1 MSNNQ
6 KGIVALFAS
15 ATLYGFFGVFS
26 RIISFNIPFFY
37 QTWLR
42 NLGVIVIIAIP
53 LLILKSWKK
62 IKKGDLK
69 WFVLRSLAGFVSFIG
84 TYFSFNNISF
94 GTVYFI
100 YYASSTICGFML
112 GKILFEEKINRIKIF
127 AFTLSIIGLY
137 LVYQETARLEK
148 SVFTLVV
155 FIAGFAGAGWNIFSK
170 KISGDYSNIQINFID
185 TVFAWLLPFVF
196 SVFLKERW
204 AIPTYNNVWF
214 ATALFGLLFL
224 TTGFLMV
231 YGFKYVEAQKGSL
244 IMLFDVIL
252 GIFFGYLFFKEVPS
266 LISIFGG
273 GLILLAIILPN
284 VSLVKSKSS

>member
-6 KGIVALFAS
+6 KGILALFVS

-26 RIISFNIPFFY
+26 RIISFNIPIFY
-37 QTWLR
+37 QAWIR
-42 NLGVIVIIAIP
+42 NLGVIIIIAIP
-53 LLILKSWKK
+53 LLILKSWRK

-69 WFVLRSLAGFVSFIG
+69 WFVLRSLAGFISFIG
-84 TYFSFNNISF
+84 VYFSFNNISF
-94 GTVYFI
+94 GTVYFV

-185 TVFAWLLPFVF
+185 TVFAWLLPFIF
-196 SVFLKERW
+196 SVFLKER
-204 AIPTYNNVWF
+204 
-214 ATALFGLLFL
+214 
-224 TTGFLMV
+224 
-231 YGFKYVEAQKGSL
+231 
-244 IMLFDVIL
+244 
-252 GIFFGYLFFKEVPS
+252 
-266 LISIFGG
+266 
-273 GLILLAIILPN
+273 
-284 VSLVKSKSS
+284 